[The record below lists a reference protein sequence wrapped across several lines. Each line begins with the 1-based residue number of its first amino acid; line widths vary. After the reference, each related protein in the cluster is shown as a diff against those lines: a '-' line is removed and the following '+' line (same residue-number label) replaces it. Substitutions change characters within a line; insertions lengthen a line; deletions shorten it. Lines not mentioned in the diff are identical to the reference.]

1 MKIFY
6 NEAACSWYQTS
17 MKQDVTFGGKNTLL
31 PYQKKRNSPSLA
43 FQIHLENQHAGPFIG
58 IITAR
63 KEDGTIA
70 GNSALF
76 IKLQKKL
83 LLHGGISYIFTPD
96 DVHKDYING
105 YMYFPD
111 VKQWKKIKAPYPDLV
126 YNRIPFRKVEQEEPY
141 ETFFSIL
148 ELNNIPF
155 FNPCFLHKYELY
167 TILEN
172 NHKLKNFLP
181 KTMLVT
187 DQQSLY
193 TFLTFHSSVYL
204 KPSHSAKGKGIFRLA
219 YRDPHLSLEGLKRK
233 ETYPE
238 FADFWREWEMELLSK
253 QYLVQEEINSRLYKG
268 QKYDF
273 RILAHAQKDHYI
285 VTGVGVRQAEQ
296 QDITTH
302 IPNGGKLLP
311 YDLFH
316 TEELDRFINMAVNLI
331 GDTLTREYGFFGE
344 FSIDAGVSIDGDYFI
359 YEVNSKPM
367 SFDETEIEEKK
378 IEQLCA
384 LFFELTHFSPAHE
397 KEANTTD

>member
-6 NEAACSWYQTS
+6 DEEACSWYQTKV
-17 MKQDVTFGGKNTLL
+17 KQDLTFGGKNMLL
-31 PYQKKRNSPSLA
+31 PYQEKSNSHSLA
-43 FQIHLENQHAGPFIG
+43 FQIHLENQHAGPVIG

-83 LLHGGISYIFTPD
+83 LSQGGISYIFTPD
-96 DVHKDYING
+96 DVHKDTING
-105 YMYFPD
+105 YMYLPD
-111 VKQWKKIKAPYPDLV
+111 KRHWKKIKAPYPDLV
-126 YNRIPFRKVEQEEPY
+126 YNRIPFRKMEQEESY
-141 ETFFSIL
+141 QILFSIL
-148 ELNNIPF
+148 KLKDIPF
-155 FNPCFLHKYELY
+155 FNPCFLHKFKLY
-167 TILEN
+167 TILQN
-172 NHKLKNFLP
+172 DRKLKKYLP
-181 KTMLVT
+181 KTALVT
-187 DQQSLY
+187 DQKSLY
-193 TFLTFHSSVYL
+193 SFLAYHHTVYL
-204 KPSHSAKGKGIFRLA
+204 KPSHSAKGKGIFRLT
-219 YRDPHLSLEGLKRK
+219 YLDPQICLEGLTRN

-238 FADFWREWEMELLSK
+238 FADFWKEWEIELLNK
-253 QYLVQEEINSRLYKG
+253 QYLVQEEINSMLYEGK
-268 QKYDF
+268 KYDF
-273 RILAHAQKDHYI
+273 RILAHAHKDHYI

-316 TEELDRFINMAVNLI
+316 SEETDRFIDLAVNLI
-331 GDTLTREYGFFGE
+331 GNTLTREYGFFGE
-344 FSIDAGVSIDGDYFI
+344 FSIDAGISQDGNFFI

-367 SFDETEIEEKK
+367 SFDEIEIEENK

-384 LFFELTHFSPAHE
+384 LFFQLTHFSPAHE